1 MATSANRITGLATGM
16 DIDAIVESSLS
27 SYKTK
32 INTTKQQK
40 QTLELQQELYRKVM
54 SDCNDFYN
62 KYLDVTKDKSVLK
75 SKNYTSISFESSN
88 SGVASATANASVTS
102 TDTYSV
108 EVTQVATAAS
118 MKVNL
123 SDLKSNTA
131 VEIEYAGKKIS
142 IDVSK
147 CKNDSELAQTLNKE
161 LSGYGLTAKYSDFDK
176 GVVIETKE
184 VGSKVKDK
192 DGNTLDNNFK
202 VKLGKIENDSF
213 TSVSELGL
221 SSNGKD
227 LSAVVTKT
235 TGGVSKEIIVNGTQ
249 ADINAGKVCMN
260 SNGNSITIDGITFN
274 MNSAGKT
281 TLTSTKNT
289 TAAKDTIV
297 NFINDY
303 NKLITSLNTLVNEK
317 RDRNY
322 QPLTDEQRE
331 EMTESQIE
339 KWEAKVKTGQLS
351 RDSNL
356 TRILLNLK
364 NATQNEVKG
373 ANTYLEKIGITPSKD
388 YAGNGNGTFT
398 INEDK
403 LNSALESDIDGVMN
417 LLIGY
422 PEDSNNMSDAEKYS
436 AKGIFH
442 RIKDIFA
449 AETVSSSSAL
459 SKKAGLVNSSTFSN
473 NDITKSISS
482 HEKKISAMQK
492 ELTKKQ
498 QSLYS
503 KWAKIEKMMN
513 KYNSQSGYLS
523 SFLGY

>member
-27 SYKTK
+27 SHKNK
-32 INTTKQQK
+32 IDTTQQQK
-40 QTLELQQELYRKVM
+40 QTLEIQQELYRKVM

-62 KYLDVTKDKSVLK
+62 KYLDITKDGSVLK
-75 SKNYTSISFESSN
+75 NKNYTSVAFQSSN

-108 EVTQVATAAS
+108 DVTQVATAAS
-118 MKVNL
+118 MKINL
-123 SDLKSNTA
+123 SDLKDNTA
-131 VEIEYAGKKIS
+131 VEIEYAGKTIS

-147 CKNDSELAQTLNKE
+147 CKNDKELAQTLNKE
-161 LSGYGLTAKYSDFDK
+161 LSGYGLTAQYSDFDR
-176 GVVIETKE
+176 GVMIETKE
-184 VGSKVKDK
+184 VGSTIKDK
-192 DGNTLDNNFK
+192 DGNTIDNNFK
-202 VKLGKIENDSF
+202 VKLGKIVNDSF
-213 TSVSELGL
+213 TSTLELGT
-221 SSNGKD
+221 SSNGTD
-227 LSAVVTKT
+227 LKAVITKT
-235 TGGVSKEIIVNGTQ
+235 TGGVSKEIIVNGTE

-260 SNGNSITIDGITFN
+260 SNGNSITIDGVTFN

-281 TLTSTKNT
+281 TLTSTKDISS
-289 TAAKDTIV
+289 AKDTIV

-322 QPLTDEQRE
+322 QPLTEEQKK
-331 EMTESQIE
+331 EMTDSQIE

-351 RDSNL
+351 RDRNL
-356 TRILLNLK
+356 TRIITSLK
-364 NATQNEVKG
+364 RATQDKVTGVNS
-373 ANTYLEKIGITPSKD
+373 YLEKIGITPSKD
-388 YAGNGNGTFT
+388 YSGNGNGTFT
-398 INEDK
+398 IDENK
-403 LNSALESDIDGVMN
+403 LTEALENDIDAVMN

-422 PEDSNNMSDAEKYS
+422 PDNDKNMSDEEKYN
-436 AKGIFH
+436 AKGIFY

-482 HEKKISAMQK
+482 YEKKISAMQK
-492 ELTKKQ
+492 ELAKKQ

-503 KWAKIEKMMN
+503 KWSKIETMMN
-513 KYNSQSGYLS
+513 KYNTQSGYLAN
-523 SFLGY
+523 FLGY